1 MKKSGIVIALICLA
15 MLCLISK
22 AHAEVNTNYWKNI
35 GGDLYTNA
43 SGAPATNAIHVGAC
57 YIGTGTGTPCGGG
70 GGAGTL
76 QQVLTAGNSTGN
88 LDIISPDTNNIL
100 SINNT
105 DGINL
110 HDAGANF
117 QFDTSGNITYNG
129 GFFNAN
135 SAFAFNVNSGVIEL
149 TTPVGGNISIFDN
162 QAGILMESDSIFNLI
177 DFSGVTSI
185 DIANRMNYDESNF
198 QVFDFHD
205 LTSPLKWGDVA
216 NNQNGSF
223 AEINDKLKQISFNV
237 NYNGGVNPWIYI
249 DGANGVQYNGDFA
262 GNGNH
267 LYTKLNDPLGQYEI
281 GGLKNVV
288 QTGPS
293 FTGTGLNDFTFVS
306 FNGNG
311 TRNYLVTIDS
321 VGATDTFSWSDG
333 FTSGSNIPI
342 TGAPQ
347 VIGTL
352 GESTIQFG
360 ATTGHTLNDDWLT
373 SFNTTFGRQEVF
385 DGKAQTQIIGD
396 VDNIGNGWQISLD
409 NLNQQFNVGAGDN
422 FLNINAMTAQL
433 SSPLLTLGSDT
444 GNLTNI
450 VIDDSNQ
457 AFNFLVGGHSYL
469 KVDLSNQTYGLGD
482 LENAFNGTKFTIDN
496 DHGIVQISD
505 LNGAYLNLDISDGIF
520 NLNDI
525 SAIPS
530 VDIQNRTLN
539 GSTGTAVIG
548 YGASIQFYN
557 NAYRFTNTDGTSGQA
572 FITDGSG
579 NVSFAGLSSMSGVV
593 NQSNGG
599 TGATSLLGAGIPHVI
614 GNQRV
619 TAQTAT
625 VSLTAIPV
633 GVSDA
638 TFDIS
643 ANVNMTAV
651 TLASF
656 QTTCTYTDETNTSR
670 TLVLNFSQING
681 TFVTTLTNALGAGA
695 YEGVPVHIRA
705 KAGTNI
711 TIASTGTFTTVTYNL
726 EERIVQE

>member
-1 MKKSGIVIALICLA
+1 MKFKQPTEIIMAGFSGVSSLNGETGAITIMGGTDIFVSEPTTGIIKIDFTGSGSSQTLAQTLALG
-15 MLCLISK
+15 
-22 AHAEVNTNYWKNI
+22 NDT
-35 GGDLYTNA
+35 GGF
-43 SGAPATNAIHVGAC
+43 
-57 YIGTGTGTPCGGG
+57 
-70 GGAGTL
+70 
-76 QQVLTAGNSTGN
+76 
-88 LDIISPDTNNIL
+88 DIISPDTTNIL

-110 HDAGANF
+110 HNISGNF

-135 SAFAFNVNSGVIEL
+135 PAFAFNVNSGVIEL

-237 NYNGGVNPWIYI
+237 NYNGGVNPWIYL

-267 LYTKLNDPLGQYEI
+267 LYTKLNDPLGTYDI

-342 TGAPQ
+342 IGAPQ

-373 SFNTTFGRQEVF
+373 SFSVTFGRQMAF
-385 DGKAQTQIIGD
+385 DGLAQTQVIGD
-396 VDNIGNGWQISLD
+396 VDNVSSTGKLVIDPSLG
-409 NLNQQFNVGAGDN
+409 LMEYITQ
-422 FLNINAMTAQL
+422 
-433 SSPLLTLGSDT
+433 SSPFFKIDPGSGLYQMGDIGFT
-444 GNLTNI
+444 QNGSLI
-450 VIDDSNQ
+450 QVADSNQ
-457 AFNFLVGGHSYL
+457 AFNFLVGGHSFL
-469 KVDLSNQTYGLGD
+469 KADLSTQTYGLGD
-482 LENAFNGTKFTIDN
+482 LEDAFNGNAFNINDN
-496 DHGIVQISD
+496 LGSFLMTGSGQTYFD
-505 LNGAYLNLDISDGIF
+505 LESGNGIF
-520 NLNDI
+520 NINDLSSVTSI
-525 SAIPS
+525 SP
-530 VDIQNRTLN
+530 QMRTLN
-539 GSTGTAVIG
+539 NSTGTAVIG
-548 YGASIQFYN
+548 YGSSIQFYN

-572 FITDGSG
+572 LITDGSG
-579 NVSFAGLSSMSGVV
+579 NVNFEGLSSMSGVV

-599 TGATSLLGAGIPHVI
+599 TGATSLLGAGISHVI

-619 TAQTAT
+619 TAQTAAA
-625 VSLTAIPV
+625 SLTAIPV
-633 GVSDA
+633 GGSDG
-638 TFDIS
+638 TFTVS

-711 TIASTGTFTTVTYNL
+711 TLATVGTFTTVTYNF